1 MEIMDLITQI
11 FEVCII
17 PLMGILTAYFVK
29 WIGVKTE
36 ELKEETKNEK
46 IEKYL
51 NMLNNTITNCVIA
64 TTQTYVDTLKAQGAF
79 DIEAQKTAFTMTYE
93 AVAKLLTD
101 EATEYLNE
109 AVGDLNLYIT
119 QKIEAEVNLNKTIK
133 FE

>member
-46 IEKYL
+46 TEKYL
-51 NMLNNTITNCVIA
+51 DMLNNTITNCVIA